1 MEVISLQSFLEN
13 RKINYK
19 EKKVILKVDISK
31 EIFLK
36 NIVLLYQELLYPLV
50 MHGVKVKIKE
60 DPFTYSNLSISP
72 LLLHTN
78 KEAIRMQ
85 LYLEAWY
92 RLLKMPLEKMERKDA
107 FPIETLNKEQKR
119 AVRKLKGAVL
129 LLAPAG
135 SGKTKTL
142 VNRVYALLNKG
153 VDPSC
158 ILVLVYNKKAEEEI
172 TMRLQNTKG
181 VEVRTF
187 HSFGH
192 ELLKKYTDYE
202 FYTEDPKELSLV
214 LLERVLSRFYP
225 IVYKQEK
232 DPFKSFYEKL
242 SFIKNNLLS
251 KEDMVF
257 EVDHERIDFYPIF
270 KSYMEEL
277 KEEKLYDF
285 DDMLYLSVCLLLKNA
300 SLREKIQKQYMYL
313 LVDEFQDLNP
323 LQLQLLELLAL
334 PLNHLFVVGDDD
346 QMIYGFRGASVKPIL
361 SFQKTYSGAKVLKLV
376 TNYRS
381 SKRLVYHARM
391 FIEHNLVRT
400 NKEIKSFSQELGK
413 IEIKIGKDWI
423 EEASEI
429 VRLIEEVPTNES
441 LAILYRYQE
450 YGSFLKLF
458 LGFQGYYPLENFSS
472 FDKLF
477 KVLSF
482 FLESFDI
489 KRAQDLVALFQLP
502 LKPGISSFDAFFKTY
517 RDFPFEKVYTLLSK
531 EKISFRRLC
540 LLLKVKPSFFFEEPY
555 LMESFVSYFGGVKAL
570 YELSKHKQLKTFDN
584 VLLETIHKT
593 KGNEFDHVA
602 YFHMAPPKEI
612 EFLEEERRISYV
624 ALTRAKKS
632 LLITT
637 DLDSYHKYVKNYFE
651 GEKYQEEKKESL
663 LLQKQ
668 ILTQE
673 IDFKEKKRTLLLKDQ
688 QTIKRSFL
696 YEVNEEKEAYFRRQN
711 QTVEALTEQVEKAKE
726 ELFELE
732 EECSIR
738 DLKEQLKYDILKGG
752 KGSAPNE
759 KR

>member
-1 MEVISLQSFLEN
+1 MGVISLQSFLEN

-19 EKKVILKVDISK
+19 EKKVTLWIDISK
-31 EIFLK
+31 EVFLK
-36 NIVLLYQELLYPLV
+36 NIVCLYQELLYPLV
-50 MHGVKVKIKE
+50 THGVKVKIKD
-60 DPFTYSNLSISP
+60 DPFTYANLTISP

-78 KEAIRMQ
+78 KDAIRMQ

-92 RLLKMPLEKMERKDA
+92 RLLKMPLVKLERKEK
-107 FPIETLNKEQKR
+107 FPIEDLNKEQKR

-153 VDPSC
+153 VNPSQ

-192 ELLKKYTDYE
+192 ELLKRYTDYE
-202 FYTEDPKELSLV
+202 FYTEDPKELSLA
-214 LLERVLSRFYP
+214 LLERVLSKFHP
-225 IVYKQEK
+225 VVYTSEK

-257 EVDHERIDFYPIF
+257 EIDHEKIDFYPIF
-270 KSYMEEL
+270 NSYMEEL
-277 KEEKLYDF
+277 KEEKLYDY
-285 DDMLYLSVCLLLKNA
+285 DDMLYLSVCLLLKKA
-300 SLREKIQKQYMYL
+300 SLREKIQKQYAYL

-361 SFQKTYSGAKVLKLV
+361 SFQKTYPGAKVVKLV

-391 FIEHNLVRT
+391 FIEHNLART
-400 NKEIKSFSQELGK
+400 PKEIKSFSQELGK
-413 IEIKIGKDWI
+413 VEIKIGKDWM
-423 EEASEI
+423 EEAKAI
-429 VRLIEEVPTNES
+429 VPMIESISPHET

-450 YGSFLKLF
+450 YGAFLKLF
-458 LGFQGYYPLENFSS
+458 LGFQGYYPLEMPLY

-482 FLESFDI
+482 FLEPFDS
-489 KRAQDLVALFQLP
+489 KRAHDIVDFFHLP
-502 LKPGISSFDAFFKTY
+502 LKIKVTSFEEFFKIY
-517 RDFPFEKVYTLLSK
+517 FDIPFKKVYELLAK
-531 EKISFRRLC
+531 EKISFRRFC
-540 LLLKVKPSFFFEEPY
+540 LLLKVKPSFFFEESCWI
-555 LMESFVSYFGGVKAL
+555 EKFISYFGGVKAL
-570 YELSKHKQLKTFDN
+570 YELSKQKQKGAFDN

-593 KGNEFDHVA
+593 KGNEFDHVI
-602 YFHMAPPKEI
+602 YFHMAPPQEV

-637 DLDSYHKYVKNYFE
+637 DLDSYNKYVRTYFE
-651 GEKYQEEKKESL
+651 NEKYQDEQKDSL
-663 LLQKQ
+663 LFKKQ
-668 ILTQE
+668 TLNQE
-673 IDFKEKKRTLLLKDQ
+673 IAFKEKKVALLLKDQ

-696 YEVNEEKEAYFRRQN
+696 YEINEEKDAYYQRQN
-711 QTVEALTEQVEKAKE
+711 QTIEALEEQVEKDKE
-726 ELFELE
+726 ALFETE

-738 DLKEQLKYDILKGG
+738 GLKEQFKYDILKGE
-752 KGSAPNE
+752 KGSAQDE
-759 KR
+759 KG